1 MNDEPKKRIH
11 TRKNRMSAE
20 GKAKLRENLIKA
32 RAARKQKPLEERQ
45 AEGRKMALKAWAKR
59 GRKPVA
65 GRKYFRVGF
74 APDLLDHI
82 ETNRGEQSIT
92 DYIDPVLAKGFGIP
106 RGEDEPPAGTPAG
119 NP

>member
-1 MNDEPKKRIH
+1 MNDEPKKKRIH

-20 GKAKLRENLIKA
+20 GKAKLRENAAKA
-32 RAARKQKPLEERQ
+32 RAAARAKVPTERMR
-45 AEGRKMALKAWAKR
+45 ETGKRNALDMWAKR

-82 ETNRGEQSIT
+82 ETHRGDQSIT
-92 DYIDPVLAKGFGIP
+92 DYIDPVLARGFGIP
-106 RGEDEPPAGTPAG
+106 RDA
-119 NP
+119 NS

>member
-11 TRKNRMSAE
+11 TRKNRMSE
-20 GKAKLRENLIKA
+20 KGKAALRANLEKA
-32 RAARKQKPLEERQ
+32 RAARKRKPIEEMQ
-45 AEGRKMALKAWAKR
+45 EAGRRMALDAWTKR

-82 ETNRGEQSIT
+82 ETHRGDQSIT
-92 DYIDPVLAKGFGIP
+92 DYIDPVLARGFGIP
-106 RGEDEPPAGTPAG
+106 RDA
-119 NP
+119 NS

>member
-1 MNDEPKKRIH
+1 MNDEPIQKRVH

-20 GKAKLRENLIKA
+20 GKAKLRENISKA
-32 RAARKQKPLEERQ
+32 NAALSRSDRSASGKKS
-45 AEGRKMALKAWAKR
+45 ALDFWAKR

-82 ETNRGEQSIT
+82 DTHRGEQSIT
-92 DYIDPVLAKGFGIP
+92 DYIDPVLARGFGIP
-106 RGEDEPPAGTPAG
+106 RDGDERRDDSA
-119 NP
+119 NQ